1 MKSGLTHTVTHTA
14 KCPKSGGENNCVI
27 LSAVLYF
34 FAIFSHQLRHEI
46 AHLFCCTFL
55 HLARDVGVGA
65 KGKPCVKVTE
75 HTGYRFHVYA
85 ILQRQRCEC
94 VPLRYNNDKQKKP
107 LFSRGLSVCRL
118 LFNSFSKLKIDEN
131 YKEKRRLF
139 Y

>member
-94 VPLRYNNDKQKKP
+94 GPLRYNYDKPEKP
-107 LFSRGLSVCRL
+107 RISRVFGYLARFFILFQTEKSSREVVIS
-118 LFNSFSKLKIDEN
+118 
-131 YKEKRRLF
+131 
-139 Y
+139 

>member
-1 MKSGLTHTVTHTA
+1 MGVGVQCEARGVVPEHTA
-14 KCPKSGGENNCVI
+14 DGFHVH
-27 LSAVLYF
+27 AVLQGHRRE
-34 FAIFSHQLRHEI
+34 S
-46 AHLFCCTFL
+46 
-55 HLARDVGVGA
+55 
-65 KGKPCVKVTE
+65 
-75 HTGYRFHVYA
+75 
-85 ILQRQRCEC
+85 

>member
-1 MKSGLTHTVTHTA
+1 MKHHERIPDSFHIDTDAFYNAIVKSTEDYIYIVDMSTDTA
-14 KCPKSGGENNCVI
+14 
-27 LSAVLYF
+27 L
-34 FAIFSHQLRHEI
+34 
-46 AHLFCCTFL
+46 
-55 HLARDVGVGA
+55 
-65 KGKPCVKVTE
+65 
-75 HTGYRFHVYA
+75 
-85 ILQRQRCEC
+85 